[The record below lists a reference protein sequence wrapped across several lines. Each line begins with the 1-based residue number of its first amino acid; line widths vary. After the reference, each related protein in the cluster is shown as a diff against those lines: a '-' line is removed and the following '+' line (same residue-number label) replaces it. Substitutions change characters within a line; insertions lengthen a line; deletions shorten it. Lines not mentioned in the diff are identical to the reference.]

1 MACVVLFLGLAFGES
16 MVADWASFQFSSV
29 NIAQISKVRF
39 IVLHIE
45 VQQSSMNKH
54 SATVGMKNSLL
65 VE

>member
-1 MACVVLFLGLAFGES
+1 MACVVLFLGLAFGKS

-65 VE
+65 LE

>member
-1 MACVVLFLGLAFGES
+1 

-65 VE
+65 VEWNLPHS

>member
-1 MACVVLFLGLAFGES
+1 

-65 VE
+65 VQWNLPHS